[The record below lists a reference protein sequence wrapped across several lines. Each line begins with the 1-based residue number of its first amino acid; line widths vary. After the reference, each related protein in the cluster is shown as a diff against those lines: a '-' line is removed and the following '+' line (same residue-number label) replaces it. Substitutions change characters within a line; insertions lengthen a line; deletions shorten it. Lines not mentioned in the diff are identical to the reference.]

1 MIGGLCVCVYLSSL
15 SAEENGLYVQGGFE
29 YSNFFGKQ
37 IKSETSYTFPQDG
50 QPCHISR
57 GQPLPGSS
65 TMCIY
70 KGSANIYAYNGN
82 LYGAD
87 IQFGYKQFFGNSK
100 HFGLR
105 YYGMFSGQ
113 GGNFSSIN
121 GRIVN
126 QTSANLFY
134 GVGIDALFNF
144 YERDKR
150 TFGLFAGVMVGGS
163 SWLMG
168 IKAPLQ
174 IIANGL
180 RPILIIKR
188 KLV

>member
-1 MIGGLCVCVYLSSL
+1 MVLKKIIMIGGLCACVYLSSL

-29 YSNFFGKQ
+29 YSNFSGKQ
-37 IKSETSYTFPQDG
+37 IKSETSYTFPKDG
-50 QPCHISR
+50 QPCFVGN

-113 GGNFSSIN
+113 GGISVLLTGVLSIKPLPIFFTAWGLMPFSTSMKGIN
-121 GRIVN
+121 ALLGSLRVWW
-126 QTSANLFY
+126 LV
-134 GVGIDALFNF
+134 GVLG
-144 YERDKR
+144 
-150 TFGLFAGVMVGGS
+150 
-163 SWLMG
+163 
-168 IKAPLQ
+168 
-174 IIANGL
+174 
-180 RPILIIKR
+180 
-188 KLV
+188 